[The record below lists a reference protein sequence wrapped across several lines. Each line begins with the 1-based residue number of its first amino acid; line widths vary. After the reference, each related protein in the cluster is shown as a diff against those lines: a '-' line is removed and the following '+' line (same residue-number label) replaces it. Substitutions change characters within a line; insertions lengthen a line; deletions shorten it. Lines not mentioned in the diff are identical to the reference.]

1 MKNMT
6 SSRLWILVLVVFVI
20 VSNAELAQAQ
30 IQAINIFPPA
40 PRSLRQNLVR
50 AKKAIEEERFSD
62 AVSELGLILTGANS
76 DQPAGTE
83 DENQDY
89 FIEVAGQ
96 PGIQT
101 SIKTE
106 AQRLLGTLPP
116 KGQELFE
123 LQFGADA
130 RALLDAAVQDA
141 DVNQLNEVVRRYFHT
156 TAGYEAALLLG
167 RLHLDHGHPLA
178 AALCLQRVAN
188 VPTAAARF
196 EPELSLLL
204 AACWQL
210 ARQPAR
216 AQATLAVLPNNLPR
230 GQVRF
235 GDAEL
240 RELPRAQ
247 DAVAWLTEHFH
258 SVASN
263 DVEIGQWPLFRGSPG
278 RNASRSGGLPL
289 KRSRWQVPIGLDDRG
304 KTSWS
309 KVLRCYPWSSHWPSG
324 ISS

>member
-1 MKNMT
+1 MAFERGPMKNFCNY
-6 SSRLWILVLVVFVI
+6 RVWILFLTVI
-20 VSNAELAQAQ
+20 AFLAETQPATAQVTVQ
-30 IQAINIFPPA
+30 TINIFPPA

-62 AVSELGLILTGANS
+62 AVAELGLVLTGANL
-76 DQPAGTE
+76 DQPAGTV
-83 DENQDY
+83 DENQDF
-89 FIEVAGQ
+89 FIEVPGQ
-96 PGIQT
+96 AGIQT
-101 SIKTE
+101 SVKTE

-116 KGQELFE
+116 KGRELFE

-130 RALLDAAVQDA
+130 RALLDSAVQDA

-188 VPTAAARF
+188 VPSAAARF

-216 AQATLAVLPNNLPR
+216 CNP
-230 GQVRF
+230 
-235 GDAEL
+235 
-240 RELPRAQ
+240 
-247 DAVAWLTEHFH
+247 H
-258 SVASN
+258 
-263 DVEIGQWPLFRGSPG
+263 
-278 RNASRSGGLPL
+278 
-289 KRSRWQVPIGLDDRG
+289 
-304 KTSWS
+304 
-309 KVLRCYPWSSHWPSG
+309 
-324 ISS
+324 